1 MATVGSPQEPKL
13 KRSLSLTMLV
23 FYGLG
28 VTVGAGIYVLIG
40 RVAGVAG
47 LYTPASFLV
56 AAVLA
61 GLSAFAF
68 AEMSSRFPRSAGE
81 AVYVHQGFGSQIFA
95 TIVGLFVVLS
105 GLVSSAALSN
115 GFVGYLQ
122 TMASVPDWIA
132 LPIVVLALGALAA
145 WGIAESVIVA
155 AVVTV
160 IEVGAL
166 VVLLGLGFDHLAAA
180 PARIADFVPPLEAV
194 PLVAVLSGGVLAFY
208 AFLGFEDMVNVVE
221 EVENAPRTMPAAILL
236 TLVITTVLY
245 LAVAILAVSALP
257 LDTLAATDAPLA
269 LLFQSLTGGSS
280 APIAAIAMAAVIN
293 GALIQIIMA
302 SRVLYGL
309 ADQAWIP
316 SWLGRVHPRTQTPL
330 NATVTVAVLILIFA
344 LALPLGVLARI
355 TSLVVLAIFA
365 AVNLALLAVKHRDP
379 RPEGVAVYPAILP
392 ACGFLASLGII
403 LFEAVRIAGG

>member
-1 MATVGSPQEPKL
+1 MIDLPQGPGL
-13 KRSLSLTMLV
+13 KRSLSLAMLV

-28 VTVGAGIYVLIG
+28 VTVGAGIYVLVG

-47 LYTPASFLV
+47 LYAPASFLV
-56 AAVLA
+56 AAALA
-61 GLSAFAF
+61 GLSAFSF

-81 AVYVHQGFGSQIFA
+81 AVYVHQGFNSRNFA

-122 TMASVPDWIA
+122 TLAPVPAWIA
-132 LPIVVLALGALAA
+132 LPVIVFALGAIAA
-145 WGIAESVIVA
+145 WGIAESVMVA
-155 AVVTV
+155 ALVTV

-180 PARIADFVPPLEAV
+180 PARIADFLPPLDTV
-194 PLVAVLSGGVLAFY
+194 PMLAVLSGSVLAFY

-245 LAVAILAVSALP
+245 LAVAILAVTALP
-257 LDTLAATDAPLA
+257 LDALAATDAPLA

-316 SWLGRVHPRTQTPL
+316 TWLGRIHPRTRTPL
-330 NATVTVAVLILIFA
+330 NATATVTVLILVFA
-344 LALPLGVLARI
+344 LALPLGALARM
-355 TSLVVLAIFA
+355 TSLVVLVIFA
-365 AVNLALLAVKHRDP
+365 AINLALLAVKRRDP
-379 RPEGVAVYPAILP
+379 RPEGITVYPVILP
-392 ACGFLASLGII
+392 VCGFLASLGII
-403 LFEAVRIAGG
+403 LFEAARIAGI

>member
-1 MATVGSPQEPKL
+1 MVEPPQGPKL

-28 VTVGAGIYVLIG
+28 VTVGAGIYVLVG

-47 LYTPASFLV
+47 LYAPASFLV
-56 AAVLA
+56 AAGLA

-81 AVYVHQGFGSQIFA
+81 AVYVHQGFGSRTVA

-122 TMASVPDWIA
+122 TMVSVPDWIA
-132 LPIVVLALGALAA
+132 LSVVVLTLGALAA
-145 WGIAESVIVA
+145 WGIAESVTVA

-166 VVLLGLGFDHLAAA
+166 VVLLGLGFDHLADA
-180 PARIADFVPPLEAV
+180 PAKIADFVPPLEAV

-221 EVENAPRTMPAAILL
+221 EVEDAPRTMPAAILL
-236 TLVITTVLY
+236 TLAITTVLY

-257 LDTLAATDAPLA
+257 LDTLAASDAPLA
-269 LLFQSLTGGSS
+269 LVFQSLTGGSS

-316 SWLGRVHPRTQTPL
+316 SWLGRVHPRTRTPL
-330 NATVTVAVLILIFA
+330 NATIAVAALILVFA

-365 AVNLALLAVKHRDP
+365 AVNLALLAVKRRDP
-379 RPEGVAVYPAILP
+379 RPKGVTVYPAILP
-392 ACGFLASLGII
+392 VCGFLASLGII
-403 LFEAVRIAGG
+403 LFELVRIAGG

>member
-1 MATVGSPQEPKL
+1 MIAPPQGPTL

-28 VTVGAGIYVLIG
+28 VTVGAGIYVLVG

-47 LYTPASFLV
+47 LYAPASFLV

-61 GLSAFAF
+61 GLSAFSF
-68 AEMSSRFPRSAGE
+68 AEMSARFPHSAGE
-81 AVYVHQGFGSQIFA
+81 AVYVHQGFNSQAFA
-95 TIVGLFVVLS
+95 TVVGLLVVLA

-122 TMASVPDWIA
+122 TVAAVPNWIA
-132 LPIVVLALGALAA
+132 LPIIVFALGAIAA
-145 WGIAESVIVA
+145 WGIAESVTLA

-160 IEVGAL
+160 VEVGAL

-180 PARIADFVPPLEAV
+180 PARIADFLPPLEVV

-236 TLVITTVLY
+236 TLIITTVLY
-245 LAVAILAVSALP
+245 LAVAIVAVSALP
-257 LDTLAATDAPLA
+257 LDTLAGTDAPLA

-293 GALIQIIMA
+293 GALIQMIMA

-309 ADQAWIP
+309 ANQAWIP
-316 SWLGRVHPRTQTPL
+316 SWLGRVHPRTRTPV
-330 NATVTVAVLILIFA
+330 NATALVTAMVLIFA
-344 LALPLGVLARI
+344 LALPLETLARI
-355 TSLVVLAIFA
+355 TSLAVLAIFA
-365 AVNLALLAVKHRDP
+365 TVNLALLAVKRRDG
-379 RPEGVAVYPAILP
+379 RPEGIAVYPAVLP
-392 ACGFLASLGII
+392 VCGFLASLGVI
-403 LFEAVRIAGG
+403 LFELVRLVGV